1 MMTEVVEKHPTSE
14 VAEMAGMIVKGV
26 KEGRALQTG
35 GFDLGDVW
43 SRRSSSAKAD
53 STAADTLSLE
63 LNTAHVVMLAFKT
76 DSVNSNQMLYELAK
90 YNFTNF
96 LVRNFDINVSGEE
109 GITRMTVS
117 GFRSWE
123 EATEYRKQLSKEF
136 APLQKP
142 SSGVR
147 LFVVSEQNLSLL
159 GTSFSFAEYDDFY
172 KKNMEP
178 LAMPE
183 EKLLTEPEEVTTQ
196 PKEEEEDDNEEDD
209 DNDNWDGTEENNG
222 DDQEVFDFEEDF
234 YR

>member
-1 MMTEVVEKHPTSE
+1 
-14 VAEMAGMIVKGV
+14 
-26 KEGRALQTG
+26 
-35 GFDLGDVW
+35 
-43 SRRSSSAKAD
+43 
-53 STAADTLSLE
+53 
-63 LNTAHVVMLAFKT
+63 
-76 DSVNSNQMLYELAK
+76 MLYELAK

-96 LVRNFDINVSGEE
+96 LVRNFDINVEGEE

-159 GTSFSFAEYDDFY
+159 GTSFSFAEYEDFY
-172 KKNMEP
+172 RQNMEP

-183 EKLLTEPEEVTTQ
+183 EKLLTEPEEVTTE
-196 PKEEEEDDNEEDD
+196 PAAENDEEEDEEDENED
-209 DNDNWDGTEENNG
+209 WEGTDNNG